1 MTDAAVSTLT
11 DWELAQITRANES
24 GLTPITFVH
33 GLWLLSSSWQNW
45 RDFFEANGYTTIT
58 PGWPDD
64 PATLQDAYQ
73 NPEVF
78 AHKMVQGVTDH
89 CLEAISL
96 LTKKTAVIGH
106 SFGGLISLKIA
117 GEGASF
123 ATVSIDNA
131 PFNGI
136 LPLPLSALK
145 SAAPVLANPANRGRA
160 VSLTFEQFQ
169 FGWTNNLDETEARH
183 LYETYHVPASGA
195 PLFQAA
201 FANFNPFGG
210 ETKVNTENPDRG
222 PVLVIAGG
230 NDNTVPTAITHATHK
245 YLAKHSD
252 AVTEVIDVPDRGHS
266 LVIDH
271 GWRDVAEI
279 ALSFIKRF
287 S

>member
-1 MTDAAVSTLT
+1 MTDAATSNLT
-11 DWELAQITRANES
+11 DWELQEIKRANDS
-24 GLTPITFVH
+24 GLTPVTFVH

-45 RDFFEANGYTTIT
+45 RDFFEEHGYATIA

-64 PATLQDAYQ
+64 PATLEDAYKD
-73 NPEVF
+73 PDVF

-89 CLEAISL
+89 YLDAISRL
-96 LTKKTAVIGH
+96 EKKPAVIGH

-131 PFNGI
+131 PFKGV

-145 SAAPVLANPANRGRA
+145 SAAPVLGNPANHGRA
-160 VSLTFEQFQ
+160 IALTFEQFK
-169 FGWTNNLDETEARH
+169 FGWTNNLDDAEAKH

-201 FANFNPFGG
+201 VANFNPFGG
-210 ETKVNTENPDRG
+210 QTKVNTENPDRG
-222 PVLVIAGG
+222 PILIIAGE
-230 NDNTVPTAITHATHK
+230 NDNTAPSAITHATHK

-252 AVTEVIDVPDRGHS
+252 AVTEIVDVPERGHS
-266 LVIDH
+266 LTIDH
-271 GWRDVAEI
+271 GWREVAEV
-279 ALSFIKRF
+279 ALSFVKRF

>member
-1 MTDAAVSTLT
+1 MTDTSAPRLT
-11 DWELAQITRANES
+11 DWEVAEIGRANES
-24 GLTPITFVH
+24 GLTPVAFVH

-45 RDFFEANGYTTIT
+45 RDFFEANGYTTIA

-64 PATLQDAYQ
+64 PTTLAEAYKQ
-73 NPEVF
+73 PDVF
-78 AHKMVQGVTDH
+78 AHKMVLQVTDH
-89 CLEAISL
+89 YLEAISR
-96 LTKKTAVIGH
+96 LTKKPAVIGH

-131 PFNGI
+131 PFKGV

-145 SAAPVLANPANRGRA
+145 SAAPVLGNPTNHGKAI
-160 VSLTFEQFQ
+160 SLTFEQFQ
-169 FGWTNNLDETEARH
+169 FGWTNNLDDVEAKH

-201 FANFNPFGG
+201 VANFNPFGG

-222 PVLVIAGG
+222 PVLVIAGDS
-230 NDNTVPTAITHATHK
+230 DNTAPTAITHATHK
-245 YLAKHSD
+245 YLAKHND
-252 AVTEVIDVPDRGHS
+252 AITELVDVPDRGHS
-266 LVIDH
+266 LTIDH
-271 GWRDVAEI
+271 GWQEVAEI
-279 ALSFIKRF
+279 ALGFVERF